1 MKLKNRQ
8 YYSSSIRFKG
18 TYSIYQRNKSHWSG
32 TVSQRMSG
40 RLLDLFKPFEAYLP
54 EVIAPQ
60 RKVPYNQKLIWTG
73 VSLLI
78 FLVLG
83 QMPLYGIVSSE
94 TSDPLYW
101 LRAMLA
107 SNRGTLMELGVSPI
121 ITSSMIFQF
130 LQGTQLLQ
138 VDVQN
143 KHDREL
149 FQIAQK
155 VCAIVLTFGQA
166 VVVVLSGNY
175 GKPGDLGIAISLLL
189 IFQLMFASFIVLLL
203 DELSSKGYGLGSGI
217 SLFTATNIA
226 EQIFWKAFAPTT
238 VNSGR
243 GKEFE
248 GAMIAFFHLLAVRK
262 DKKRALV
269 EAFYRSNLPNMFQV
283 IATVF
288 VFLFVLYLQ
297 GFRYE
302 LPIRST
308 KVRGQIGTY
317 PIKLFYTSN
326 TPIMLQAALTSN
338 IFLISQILYQKFPSN
353 PVIRLLGVWGVKTGQ
368 PGPQQA
374 LSGLAYYIQPPTSV
388 KEIPLDP
395 IKTVIYVAF
404 VLGVCALFSKTWIEV
419 SGTSPRD
426 IAKQFKEQGMVI
438 NGKRETSVYREL
450 KKIIPTAAAFGGA
463 TIGALSVCSD
473 FLGTLGSGTS
483 ILMATTTIYGYYEMA
498 AKEGGFSKNLIA
510 GVSELM

>member
-1 MKLKNRQ
+1 M
-8 YYSSSIRFKG
+8 SS
-18 TYSIYQRNKSHWSG
+18 
-32 TVSQRMSG
+32 
-40 RLLDLFKPFEAYLP
+40 RLLDAFKPFETFLP
-54 EVIAPQ
+54 DVIAPE

-83 QMPLYGIVSSE
+83 QIPLYGIVSSE
-94 TSDPLYW
+94 TADPLYW

-107 SNRGTLMELGVSPI
+107 SNRGTLMELGVTPI

-138 VDVQN
+138 VDMQN
-143 KHDREL
+143 KEDREL

-155 VCAIVLTFGQA
+155 VCSIILTFGQA
-166 VVVVLSGNY
+166 IVVVATGNY
-175 GKPGDLGIAISLLL
+175 GNPSDLGVAISLILV
-189 IFQLMFASFIVLLL
+189 FQLIFASFIVLLL
-203 DELSSKGYGLGSGI
+203 DELLAKGYGLGSGI

-238 VNSGR
+238 VDTGR
-243 GKEFE
+243 GTEFE
-248 GAMIAFFHLLAVRK
+248 GAVVAFFHLLAVRK

-269 EAFYRSNLPNMFQV
+269 EAFYRQNLPNMFQV
-283 IATVF
+283 LSTIF

-302 LPIRST
+302 IPIRST
-308 KVRGQIGTY
+308 NVRGHMGSY

-326 TPIMLQAALTSN
+326 TPIMLQSALSSN
-338 IFLISQILYQKFPSN
+338 IFLISQIMFQKFPSN
-353 PVIRLLGVWGVKTGQ
+353 PFVRLFGVWGIRPGTQ
-368 PGPQQA
+368 GPQVA
-374 LSGLAYYIQPPTSV
+374 LSGLSYYIQPPFSL
-388 KEIPLDP
+388 KDIPTDP
-395 IKTVIYVAF
+395 IKTAIYIAF
-404 VLGVCALFSKTWIEV
+404 VLGSCALFSKTWIEI

-426 IAKQFKEQGMVI
+426 VAKQFKDEGLVI
-438 NGKRETSVYREL
+438 NGKRETNVYREL

-463 TIGALSVCSD
+463 TIGALSVGSD
-473 FLGTLGSGTS
+473 FLGTLTSGTS

-498 AKEGGFSKNLIA
+498 AKEGGFSKNLVS

>member
-1 MKLKNRQ
+1 MSSNR
-8 YYSSSIRFKG
+8 
-18 TYSIYQRNKSHWSG
+18 
-32 TVSQRMSG
+32 V
-40 RLLDLFKPFEAYLP
+40 LDLFKPFESFLP
-54 EVIAPQ
+54 EVIAPE

-78 FLVLG
+78 FLILG
-83 QMPLYGIVSSE
+83 QIPLYGIVSSE

-107 SNRGTLMELGVSPI
+107 SNRGTLLELGVSPI

-138 VDVQN
+138 IRPESKQ
-143 KHDREL
+143 DREL

-155 VCAIVLTFGQA
+155 VCAIILILGQA
-166 VVVVLSGNY
+166 LVVVMTGNY
-175 GKPGDLGIAISLLL
+175 GAPSDLGLPICLLL
-189 IFQLMFASFIVLLL
+189 IFQLMFASLIVMLL
-203 DELSSKGYGLGSGI
+203 DELLSKGYGLGSGI

-226 EQIFWKAFAPTT
+226 EQIFWRAFAPTT

-248 GAMIAFFHLLAVRK
+248 GAVIAFFHLLAVRK

-269 EAFYRSNLPNMFQV
+269 EAFYRTNLPNMFQV
-283 IATVF
+283 LMTVAI
-288 VFLFVLYLQ
+288 FLFVLYLQ

-308 KVRGQIGTY
+308 KVRGQIGIY

-326 TPIMLQAALTSN
+326 TPIMLQSALTSN
-338 IFLISQILYQKFPSN
+338 IFLISQILFQKYPTN
-353 PVIRLLGVWGVKTGQ
+353 PLIRLIGVWGIRPGTQ
-368 PGPQQA
+368 GPQMA
-374 LSGLAYYIQPPTSV
+374 LSGLAYYIQPLMSLS
-388 KEIPLDP
+388 EALLDP
-395 IKTVIYVAF
+395 IKTIVYITF
-404 VLGVCALFSKTWIEV
+404 VLGSCAVFSKTWIEI

-426 IAKQFKEQGMVI
+426 IAKQFKDQGMVI
-438 NGKRETSVYREL
+438 NGKRETSIYREL

-463 TIGALSVCSD
+463 TIGALSHLRLLRSCRQGRWV
-473 FLGTLGSGTS
+473 
-483 ILMATTTIYGYYEMA
+483 Y
-498 AKEGGFSKNLIA
+498 
-510 GVSELM
+510 

>member
-1 MKLKNRQ
+1 
-8 YYSSSIRFKG
+8 
-18 TYSIYQRNKSHWSG
+18 
-32 TVSQRMSG
+32 MSG
-40 RLLDLFKPFEAYLP
+40 RLLDLFKPFEAFLP
-54 EVIAPQ
+54 EVIAPE
-60 RKVPYNQKLIWTG
+60 RKVPYNQKLIWTA

-83 QMPLYGIVSSE
+83 QIPLYGIVSSE
-94 TSDPLYW
+94 GSDPLLW

-138 VDVQN
+138 VNLESKQ
-143 KHDREL
+143 DREL

-155 VCAIVLTFGQA
+155 VCAIVLTLGQA
-166 VVVVLSGNY
+166 IVVVLTGNF
-175 GKPGDLGIAISLLL
+175 GRVSDLGIAISLLL
-189 IFQLMFASFIVLLL
+189 ILQLVFASFIVLLL
-203 DELSSKGYGLGSGI
+203 DELLIKGYGLGSGI

-238 VNSGR
+238 IDSGR

-248 GAMIAFFHLLAVRK
+248 GAVVALFHLLSVRK

-269 EAFYRSNLPNMFQV
+269 DAFYREHLPNMFQV
-283 IATVF
+283 LSTIF

-302 LPIRST
+302 LPVRST
-308 KVRGQIGTY
+308 RTRGQIGSY

-326 TPIMLQAALTSN
+326 TPIMLQSALTSN
-338 IFLISQILYQKFPSN
+338 IFLTSQLLYQKFPSN
-353 PVIRLLGVWGVKTGQ
+353 PVVRMLGVWGTR
-368 PGPQQA
+368 PDAPYSPQAA
-374 LSGLAYYIQPPTSV
+374 LSGLSYYIQPPFSFT
-388 KEIPLDP
+388 EALLDP
-395 IKTVIYVAF
+395 TKTVVYVTF
-404 VLGVCALFSKTWIEV
+404 VLGACAMFSRTWIDV

-426 IAKQFKEQGMVI
+426 VSKQFKEQGLVI
-438 NGKRETSVYREL
+438 NGRRETSVYKEL

-463 TIGALSVCSD
+463 TIGALSVGSD
-473 FLGTLGSGTS
+473 LLGTLGSGTS
-483 ILMATTTIYGYYEMA
+483 ILMATTTIYGYYETA
-498 AKEGGFSKNLIA
+498 AKEGGFAKNLVA
-510 GVSELM
+510 GFSEMT

>member
-1 MKLKNRQ
+1 
-8 YYSSSIRFKG
+8 
-18 TYSIYQRNKSHWSG
+18 
-32 TVSQRMSG
+32 MSG
-40 RLLDLFKPFEAYLP
+40 RLLDLFKPFEAFLP

-138 VDVQN
+138 VDMQN

-175 GKPGDLGIAISLLL
+175 GRPGDLGIAISLLL

-203 DELSSKGYGLGSGI
+203 DELLSKGYGLGSGI

-226 EQIFWKAFAPTT
+226 EQIFWKALAPTT

-269 EAFYRSNLPNMFQV
+269 EAFYRANLPNMFQV
-283 IATVF
+283 LATVV

-302 LPIRST
+302 LPVRST
-308 KVRGQIGTY
+308 KVRGQVGTY

-338 IFLISQILYQKFPSN
+338 IFLISQILFQRFPSN
-353 PVIRLLGVWGVKTGQ
+353 PLVRLIGVWGVKPGQ
-368 PGPQQA
+368 QGPQQA
-374 LSGLAYYIQPPTSV
+374 LSGLAYYIQPPTSL

-404 VLGVCALFSKTWIEV
+404 VLGVCAVFSKTWIEV

-473 FLGTLGSGTS
+473 FLGALGSGTS

-498 AKEGGFSKNLIA
+498 AKEGGFSKNLVA

>member
-353 PVIRLLGVWGVKTGQ
+353 PVIRLLGVWGVKPGQ
-368 PGPQQA
+368 SGPQQA

>member
-1 MKLKNRQ
+1 
-8 YYSSSIRFKG
+8 
-18 TYSIYQRNKSHWSG
+18 
-32 TVSQRMSG
+32 MSG
-40 RLLDLFKPFEAYLP
+40 GLLYLFKPFEAYLP
-54 EVIAPQ
+54 EVNAPE

-83 QMPLYGIVSSE
+83 QIPLYGIVSSE

-138 VDVQN
+138 VDMQN
-143 KHDREL
+143 KQERDL

-155 VCAIVLTFGQA
+155 VCAIVLTLGQA
-166 VVVVLSGNY
+166 IVVVLTGNY
-175 GKPGDLGIAISLLL
+175 GRPSDIGIAISLLL
-189 IFQLMFASFIVLLL
+189 IFQLMFASIIVLLL
-203 DELSSKGYGLGSGI
+203 DELLSKGYGLGSGI

-238 VNSGR
+238 VESGR

-248 GAMIAFFHLLAVRK
+248 GAVIAFFHLLAVRK

-283 IATVF
+283 VSTVF
-288 VFLFVLYLQ
+288 IFLFVLYLQ

-308 KVRGQIGTY
+308 KVRGQMGTY

-353 PVIRLLGVWGVKTGQ
+353 PVVRLLGVWGVVPGQ
-368 PGPQQA
+368 PGPQRA
-374 LSGLAYYIQPPTSV
+374 LKGLSYYIQPPTSL

-395 IKTVIYVAF
+395 LKAVVYVSF

-426 IAKQFKEQGMVI
+426 VAKQFKDQGMVI
-438 NGKRETSVYREL
+438 NGKRETSVYKEL
-450 KKIIPTAAAFGGA
+450 KKVIPTAAAFGGA
-463 TIGALSVCSD
+463 TIGVLSVCSD

-483 ILMATTTIYGYYEMA
+483 ILMATTTIYGYYEIA
-498 AKEGGFSKNLIA
+498 AKEGGFSKNLVS
-510 GVSELM
+510 GLSELM

>member
-1 MKLKNRQ
+1 
-8 YYSSSIRFKG
+8 
-18 TYSIYQRNKSHWSG
+18 
-32 TVSQRMSG
+32 MSG
-40 RLLDLFKPFEAYLP
+40 RVLDFFKPFEAYLP
-54 EVIAPQ
+54 DVIAPQ
-60 RKVPYNQKLIWTG
+60 RKVPYNQKMIWTG

-83 QMPLYGIVSSE
+83 QIPLYGIVSSE

-138 VDVQN
+138 VDMQS
-143 KHDREL
+143 KQDRDL

-155 VCAIVLTFGQA
+155 VCAIILTFGQA
-166 VVVVLSGNY
+166 VVVVLTGNY
-175 GKPGDLGIAISLLL
+175 GRPKEIGIAISLLL
-189 IFQLMFASFIVLLL
+189 IFQLMFASFVVLLL
-203 DELSSKGYGLGSGI
+203 DELLSKGYGLGSGI

-226 EQIFWKAFAPTT
+226 EQSFWKAFAPTT
-238 VNSGR
+238 TNSGK
-243 GKEFE
+243 GKEFD
-248 GAMIAFFHLLAVRK
+248 GAVIAFFHLLAVKK

-269 EAFYRSNLPNMFQV
+269 EAFYRANAPNMFQV
-283 IATVF
+283 VATIF

-308 KVRGQIGTY
+308 KVRGQVGTY

-326 TPIMLQAALTSN
+326 TPIMLQTALTSN
-338 IFLISQILYQKFPSN
+338 IFLISQILFQRFPSN
-353 PVIRLLGVWGVKTGQ
+353 PITRLLGVWGIKPGSL
-368 PGPQQA
+368 GPQQA
-374 LSGLAYYIQPPTSV
+374 LSGLSYYIQPPTSY
-388 KEIPLDP
+388 KEIVLDP
-395 IKTVIYVAF
+395 IKSVVYVSF
-404 VLGVCALFSKTWIEV
+404 VLGACALFSKTWIEI

-426 IAKQFKEQGMVI
+426 VAKQFKEQGMVI
-438 NGKRETSVYREL
+438 NGMRETSVYREL

-473 FLGTLGSGTS
+473 VLGTLGSGTS

-498 AKEGGFSKNLIA
+498 AKEGGFSKNLVS